1 VVVVITRATASRVAL
16 GTVPGTV
23 REVTRMVTCKAT
35 RTAILGL
42 VLAAIAMVSL
52 RAIPAGTRCPI
63 RKVTCLV
70 VGKANAEAT
79 LEVKWVRTCGGTL
92 RATPTATS
100 AATCAVG
107 LGREPD
113 SSIRRQAF
121 DMEREWRRVC
131 KPSSVRTGLGHDP
144 N

>member
-1 VVVVITRATASRVAL
+1 MVIGITRATASRVAL

-23 REVTRMVTCKAT
+23 LGVIRTATCKAT

-70 VGKANAEAT
+70 VGKAIAEAT
-79 LEVKWVRTCGGTL
+79 LEAKWVRTCGGTL
-92 RATPTATS
+92 TATLTATP
-100 AATCAVG
+100 AATCAAG
-107 LGREPD
+107 LGCEPA
-113 SSIRRQAF
+113 SGISLHGTQSRA
-121 DMEREWRRVC
+121 EA
-131 KPSSVRTGLGHDP
+131 GL
-144 N
+144 